1 MTTTIKTNDLTYAS
15 LGLIDR
21 LGFLQQEIEALKT
34 KEALLKDELKNQ
46 GEGVQVGKYFTT
58 DVKLSQRTIVDKN
71 AVLAEL
77 EVPPALL
84 SKYSKTTAVISI
96 TVKPI
101 KGE

>member
-21 LGFLQQEIEALKT
+21 LGFLQQEIEALKA
-34 KEALLKDELKNQ
+34 KETLLKDELKNQ

-58 DVKLSQRTIVDKN
+58 DVKLSQRSTVDHK
-71 AVLAEL
+71 ALLTEL
-77 EVPPALL
+77 EVPADLIA
-84 SKYSKTTAVISI
+84 KYSKSTAVISI
-96 TVKPI
+96 TVKAI